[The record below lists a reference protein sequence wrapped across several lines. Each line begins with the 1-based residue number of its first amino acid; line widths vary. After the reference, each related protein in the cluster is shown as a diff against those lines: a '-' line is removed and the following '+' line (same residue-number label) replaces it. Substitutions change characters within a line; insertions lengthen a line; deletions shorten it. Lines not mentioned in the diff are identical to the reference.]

1 MRHFPALS
9 VRFSRHPAEVR
20 HARGGGKVASS
31 YYFAARPIVLHAQ
44 STIAPMAHLYWSVR
58 RAVVV
63 GVPSYSASHAKH
75 YSSVAPS
82 PTACLASFL

>member
-9 VRFSRHPAEVR
+9 IRFSRHPADIR
-20 HARGGGKVASS
+20 HARSTPEGDLFLSLRRSTNSASRTDHYCS
-31 YYFAARPIVLHAQ
+31 DGAPILVD
-44 STIAPMAHLYWSVR
+44 APS
-58 RAVVV
+58 
-63 GVPSYSASHAKH
+63 SSASHAKH

>member
-9 VRFSRHPAEVR
+9 VRFSRHPAEIR
-20 HARGGGKVASS
+20 HARSTPEGDLFLLLRRSTNSDSRSKHYCSDGA
-31 YYFAARPIVLHAQ
+31 PIVVD
-44 STIAPMAHLYWSVR
+44 APSSSGR
-58 RAVVV
+58 
-63 GVPSYSASHAKH
+63 HAKQ